1 MLGAGRYD
9 RKIAFKRVTIT
20 KAGVGTEK
28 EVFADWSPPLLAMAT
43 VSFGSAQE
51 RRDAGSA
58 EAQQMATF
66 RVRSMAR
73 YRTVTERDAIFYG
86 GAHWGITGI
95 VEVGPR
101 AEEIEFTAARRR

>member
-9 RKIAFKRVTIT
+9 RKIVFKKVTIT
-20 KAGVGTEK
+20 KFGTGVEK
-28 EVFADWSPPLLAMAT
+28 EAFADWSPPLRAMAA

-58 EAQQMATF
+58 EASQMATF

-73 YRTVTERDAIFYG
+73 YRDVTERDAIEYG
-86 GAHWGITGI
+86 GAQWGISGI
-95 VEVGPR
+95 VEVGQR
-101 AEEIEFTAARRR
+101 ASEIEFTAVRRR